1 MSPPVPGPSLRDAV
15 ELWFLRLAAGGLVP
29 ARWFL
34 PSLPAEQDLAARTGR
49 ISLEIVSHCWGYAH
63 MLAYQLSSLVLHPPA
78 RLDVTMTVFYAV
90 EDEDTAAMLEFFGAR
105 TVPGV
110 TWNWRVLDKGRLFRR
125 AIGRNL
131 AARQTVCD
139 WVWFTDC
146 DVLFHAGCLDGLA
159 DALQGRRDA
168 LVFPREERIS
178 ALLKPSDEML
188 NAARGAPRIVD
199 IDVGRFT
206 AQQRDRATGPLQIT
220 HGDIARA
227 CGYCA
232 NLRAYQQPSP
242 GWAKAHEDRA
252 FRWLLRTRGRPVDV
266 PGVYRIR
273 HLSKGRY
280 RGGRLANLIRTTT
293 RRIQARFR
301 EGAEG
306 DRDGRS

>member
-1 MSPPVPGPSLRDAV
+1 MSPPVPGPGLRDAV

-34 PSLPAEQDLAARTGR
+34 PSPPAEQDLAARTGR

-90 EDEDTAAMLEFFGAR
+90 EDEDTVALLEFFGTR

-131 AARQTVCD
+131 AARETACD

-159 DALQGRRDA
+159 SALQGRRDA
-168 LVFPREERIS
+168 LVFPREEHIS

-188 NAARGAPRIVD
+188 NAARSAPRVVD

-232 NLRAYQQPSP
+232 NLRVYQQPSS

-252 FRWLLRTRGRPVDV
+252 FRWLLRTRGQPVDV

-280 RGGRLANLIRTTT
+280 RGGRLANLIRTTI
-293 RRIQARFR
+293 RRIQARLR
-301 EGAEG
+301 EGANG
-306 DRDGRS
+306 DRDGSN